1 MMDWERV
8 SAIFLEALLTGIIS
22 GLVVVVTFRLGKRQA
37 DLEWKR
43 EVAQRE
49 EEQAEEAQEEQI
61 LRRIESLGDIYDLY
75 PVFLT
80 NAEGGKRF
88 ESQGAYTAQA
98 KIYKA
103 MPLFKDNEYRKTY
116 LRLEELFEFTHQEP
130 STLRKGRIER
140 LEEIYAIFNDL
151 NTQLE
156 DLEMLIQA

>member
-1 MMDWERV
+1 MDWEKV

-37 DLEWKR
+37 DLEWQR
-43 EVAQRE
+43 EVAQSG
-49 EEQAEEAQEEQI
+49 EEQAERAQEEQI

-88 ESQGAYTAQA
+88 ESQGAYNAQA
-98 KIYKA
+98 
-103 MPLFKDNEYRKTY
+103 KTY